1 MKIENL
7 VRITGGV
14 LLNTPSV
21 TSITNI
27 QIESCKVSSGSLF
40 IDTNQDE
47 NEINEAIKNGA
58 YAILCSNSNITD
70 NEIAWITTQNLNLS
84 IVKLA
89 RFYTI
94 KKNLNFIPLE
104 TIQYSLIKSLHV
116 KGIITSFLNKPQIAL
131 IQILNSKENETFFVL
146 ENPFIDMIDPTIKR
160 PLKKVAPSRLTSKG
174 LFFSSFVC
182 EDLYIKDLKLPA
194 FFVPYLCALIKYLKE
209 KNINFTY
216 DNFSNFKHFYAIFIN
231 DAMEKKEFGS
241 TSKAVILENN
251 LNLFEKE
258 LNFLEK
264 KIAPNCFNIFIPKEI
279 KKKIKTKATKITY
292 ENFTEIKQFENKKFR
307 YILAYVKQDSYENL
321 FFQNKDRQM
330 LLF

>member
-182 EDLYIKDLKLPA
+182 EDLYIKDLK
-194 FFVPYLCALIKYLKE
+194 F
-209 KNINFTY
+209 
-216 DNFSNFKHFYAIFIN
+216 
-231 DAMEKKEFGS
+231 
-241 TSKAVILENN
+241 
-251 LNLFEKE
+251 
-258 LNFLEK
+258 
-264 KIAPNCFNIFIPKEI
+264 
-279 KKKIKTKATKITY
+279 
-292 ENFTEIKQFENKKFR
+292 
-307 YILAYVKQDSYENL
+307 
-321 FFQNKDRQM
+321 
-330 LLF
+330 LLFLFHTYVP